1 MTVDKSVVPETTS
14 MKGWTWGKAE
24 LEDSSLIVRD
34 AEGSLL
40 IQVAPA
46 DVSQA
51 TIQGKSDLALE
62 FVQEAADKEDECLAE
77 LRLFIPNEELLTQL
91 KEDISKRA
99 SGAVGGEKVCS
110 LENLPLVLPRGHFDL
125 DFFTTSIKMRG
136 KSFDYAIKY
145 SNINRAFVLM
155 KPDGVHVAFVIGLDK
170 PVRQGNTAYN
180 FLCAQFDMNRCE
192 DSLEIRLPEDSLH
205 EESGLEKDESGKP
218 LADVLQR
225 LLKFF
230 AKVSV
235 QFACLD
241 FNATNG
247 KNCVRCSHR
256 ATEGHLYCLK
266 RAFIFITK
274 PVVYIK
280 YEDVIAVEFSRAESW
295 MTQTRF
301 FDLKV
306 YKKGENQPYDFQQI
320 DRNEYQPLIEF
331 LQSAGIRI
339 RNLEKKE
346 SATAGKPA
354 PGEPAEQ
361 GGLLDQDFDDEEEDS
376 EFEDDEDE
384 SDEDESG
391 EDDDDEEGSD
401 EEDDDEPK
409 KKKKKPTEEKRHSEE
424 REKKHKKEKK
434 EKKHKKDKKHKKE
447 KKDKKHKRDRDD

>member
-1 MTVDKSVVPETTS
+1 MTTDKATVADNQSI
-14 MKGWTWGKAE
+14 KGWTWGKVNM
-24 LEDSSLIVRD
+24 DDTSLSVTD
-34 AEGSLL
+34 AEGHTLVKV
-40 IQVAPA
+40 IPA
-46 DVSQA
+46 DVSQV

-62 FVQEAADKEDECLAE
+62 FVQEAADKEDEYLTE
-77 LRLFIPNEELLTQL
+77 LRFFVPNEELLTQL
-91 KEDISKRA
+91 KEDMSKRV

-110 LENLPLVLPRGHFDL
+110 LDNLPLVLPRGHFDL
-125 DFFTTSIKMRG
+125 DFFTSSLKMRG

-180 FLCAQFDMNRCE
+180 FLCAQFDMNRTE
-192 DSLEIRLPEDSLH
+192 TSLPVRLADEAAYA
-205 EESGLEKDESGKP
+205 EAGLEADESGKP

-225 LLKFF
+225 LLKHFG
-230 AKVSV
+230 KVSV

-241 FNATNG
+241 FKATNG

-280 YEDVIAVEFSRAESW
+280 YEDVVAVEFSRAESW

-339 RNLEKKE
+339 RNLDKKDGQ
-346 SATAGKPA
+346 AKAA
-354 PGEPAEQ
+354 PEAEQ
-361 GGLLDQDFDDEEEDS
+361 GLMDQDFDDDEEDS

-384 SDEDESG
+384 DEDDDDDDDEDEDDEDES
-391 EDDDDEEGSD
+391 E
-401 EEDDDEPK
+401 DDEPK
-409 KKKKKPTEEKRHSEE
+409 KKKKKHRDADEVESER

-434 EKKHKKDKKHKKE
+434 EKKDKKHKKE
-447 KKDKKHKRDRDD
+447 KKEKKHKRERDD

>member
-1 MTVDKSVVPETTS
+1 MTTDKPSSAAVPES
-14 MKGWTWGKAE
+14 SSLKGWTWGRVE
-24 LEDSSLIVRD
+24 LDDSSLSVKDVESR
-34 AEGSLL
+34 SL
-40 IQVAPA
+40 VHVSAG

-62 FVQEAADKEDECLAE
+62 FIQEAADKEDEYLTE
-77 LRLFIPNEELLTQL
+77 LRFFVPNEDLLNQL

-99 SGAVGGEKVCS
+99 SGSVGGEKVCS
-110 LENLPLVLPRGHFDL
+110 LEGLPLVLPRGHFDL
-125 DFFTTSIKMRG
+125 DFYTTSIKMRG

-180 FLCAQFDMNRCE
+180 FLCAQFDMNKVG
-192 DSLEIRLPEDSLH
+192 DNLQIRFPEESMYA
-205 EESGLEKDESGKP
+205 ESGLEMDESGKP

-225 LLKFF
+225 LLKYF
-230 AKVSV
+230 AKISV

-241 FNATNG
+241 FHATNG

-266 RAFIFITK
+266 KAFIFITK

-280 YEDVIAVEFSRAESW
+280 YDDVVAVEFSRAESW

-320 DRNEYQPLIEF
+320 DRNEYQPLIDF
-331 LQSAGIRI
+331 LQTAGIRI
-339 RNLEKKE
+339 RNLEK
-346 SATAGKPA
+346 SATAPKQ
-354 PGEPAEQ
+354 AEADQ
-361 GGLLDQDFDDEEEDS
+361 GLLDQDLDDEDEDS
-376 EFEDDEDE
+376 EFEEDEDE

-391 EDDDDEEGSD
+391 DDESDEDEESEDDQ
-401 EEDDDEPK
+401 PK
-409 KKKKKPTEEKRHSEE
+409 KKKKKHTEESEDDAEEKREKKHKKQ
-424 REKKHKKEKK
+424 KKHKKEKK
-434 EKKHKKDKKHKKE
+434 EKKHK
-447 KKDKKHKRDRDD
+447 RDRD